1 MNYWIIPGS
10 NDVFRVD
17 DYFETNDVVDWKQS
31 HYLFEVGDIV
41 YIYVSAP
48 ISRIK
53 YMLRVEKTD
62 IPYEDTMVD
71 TEYWARNHPK
81 EKELQHI
88 TYVRLKLLGKCDTPL
103 LSLKTLSEYGVT
115 SLQGARR
122 NLPKELIAH
131 IQQCFECSTKN
142 E

>member
-1 MNYWIIPGS
+1 MNYWIVPGR

-17 DYFETNDVVDWKQS
+17 DYFKTNDVVDWKQS

-53 YMLRVEKTD
+53 YMLRVEKTN
-62 IPYEDTMVD
+62 IPYDDSLVD
-71 TEYWARNHPK
+71 EEYWAKKHPK
-81 EKELQHI
+81 EEELHHI
-88 TYVRLKLLGKCDTPL
+88 TYVRLKLLAKTDTPI

-122 NLPKELIAH
+122 NLSKELIAH
-131 IQQCFECSTKN
+131 IQKCFEYPIKN
-142 E
+142 D

>member
-1 MNYWIIPGS
+1 MNYWIIPGR

-53 YMLRVEKTD
+53 YMQIYIGFL
-62 IPYEDTMVD
+62 
-71 TEYWARNHPK
+71 
-81 EKELQHI
+81 
-88 TYVRLKLLGKCDTPL
+88 VRL
-103 LSLKTLSEYGVT
+103 
-115 SLQGARR
+115 
-122 NLPKELIAH
+122 
-131 IQQCFECSTKN
+131 
-142 E
+142 